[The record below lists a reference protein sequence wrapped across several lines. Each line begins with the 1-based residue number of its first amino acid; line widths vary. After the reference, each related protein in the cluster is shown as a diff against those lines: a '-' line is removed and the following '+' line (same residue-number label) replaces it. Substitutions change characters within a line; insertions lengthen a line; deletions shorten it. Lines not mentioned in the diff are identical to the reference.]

1 MSDDPRINRIVEVLE
16 ARQPLTD
23 ESTIFD
29 RREAAR
35 DILAAL
41 ASQHVAAVL
50 TAEDQATAIYQALMP
65 MLAGIPIEPTSRALI
80 THLAVMVDQ
89 TAPGLGEARK
99 ASIQIGESIWALILA
114 MRAEQ
119 AKKQQAERG
128 R

>member
-1 MSDDPRINRIVEVLE
+1 MSTDPRVDRIVEVLSE
-16 ARQPLTD
+16 APIDVTLGDGTQLA
-23 ESTIFD
+23 
-29 RREAAR
+29 EA
-35 DILAAL
+35 ILSAL
-41 ASQHVAAVL
+41 ASQHVATIL
-50 TAEDQATAIYQALMP
+50 TADDQATAIYQSLMP

-99 ASIQIGESIWALILA
+99 ASIQIGESIWALIIS

-119 AKKQQAERG
+119 AKRQQEERG